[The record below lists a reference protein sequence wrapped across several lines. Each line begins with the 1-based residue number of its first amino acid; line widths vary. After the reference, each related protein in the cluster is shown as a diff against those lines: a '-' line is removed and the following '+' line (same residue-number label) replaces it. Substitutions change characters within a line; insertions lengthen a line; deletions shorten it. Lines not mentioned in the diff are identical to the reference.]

1 MRKAEKAR
9 EKILNMHFRQ
19 MDHAVRAMEARENKS
34 KHNFTRMQWVARQ
47 KNANYRNELDRIR
60 SELAHSRLNGHSRER
75 LAHREQELEAL
86 FSQGNI

>member
-1 MRKAEKAR
+1 MRKTDKAR

-19 MDHAVRAMEARENKS
+19 MDHAVRAMDAREKMS
-34 KHNFTRMQWVARQ
+34 KHNLTRMQWLARQ
-47 KNANYRNELDRIR
+47 NNANHRNKFDRLR
-60 SELAHSRLNGHSRER
+60 GELAHSRLNGHTRER